1 MIWSTTVNWVKN
13 IFITNKKKIFND
25 GDLIFIIG
33 IKSLLLWWSRFFFYS
48 LFNFEQFLLTCHA
61 RNTIMITLNFGKPAP
76 RLTSAFTSSLLQNST
91 FTHPL
96 LVSTTKTSDWV
107 DEPDVFLLISSFR
120 TSLLAK
126 SLILHH

>member
-1 MIWSTTVNWVKN
+1 
-13 IFITNKKKIFND
+13 
-25 GDLIFIIG
+25 LIFIIG
-33 IKSLLLWWSRFFFYS
+33 IKSLLLWSRFFFYS